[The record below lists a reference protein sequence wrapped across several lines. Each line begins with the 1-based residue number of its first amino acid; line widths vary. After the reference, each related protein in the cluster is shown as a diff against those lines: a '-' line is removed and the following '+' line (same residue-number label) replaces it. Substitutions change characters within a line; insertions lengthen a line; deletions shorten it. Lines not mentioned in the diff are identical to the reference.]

1 MGNAEWLQGIKYN
14 YQQPVSTNVCTFI
27 SYCMLRNVCFLGERL
42 VFTIYVSLD
51 LCTYL
56 ACLNGFYHLIFQASS
71 YPAASITWWTNGEK
85 LEGATEMIVDGA
97 YGGFVT
103 SSHLQL
109 SLTPQHHGVVVTCD
123 ASNDIGNHRAHDA
136 VTLSIARKCTK
147 KI

>member
-1 MGNAEWLQGIKYN
+1 M
-14 YQQPVSTNVCTFI
+14 
-27 SYCMLRNVCFLGERL
+27 
-42 VFTIYVSLD
+42 
-51 LCTYL
+51 
-56 ACLNGFYHLIFQASS
+56 
-71 YPAASITWWTNGEK
+71 
-85 LEGATEMIVDGA
+85 EGATEMIVDGA